1 MPQEKGL
8 GRVPERSCGWEG
20 GGEPEDEAI
29 LLSVHDRASRSQIK
43 TQREF
48 IDLLNE
54 GGWGPNYDMNR
65 NNSTLLYRAVRVNL
79 KTNL

>member
-29 LLSVHDRASRSQIK
+29 LLSVHDRASWSQIK
-43 TQREF
+43 THREF
-48 IDLLNE
+48 IDLLR
-54 GGWGPNYDMNR
+54 GWGPNYDMNSK
-65 NNSTLLYRAVRVNL
+65 NSTLADIELL
-79 KTNL
+79 EWT